1 MQHLAEDRVAVQTRD
16 PVKMNLEETTVHQSQ
31 EIDRAT
37 ARPVLPAAYQPR
49 RHGLRWIIWLI
60 ILCLVAGAAYG
71 LYYRIREAQSQAQTG
86 RQGMRTVP
94 VVAAMARRGD
104 MPVYLN
110 GLGTVTA
117 FETVTV
123 HSRVDGELMQVFFKE
138 GQLVH
143 KDDVLAQIDP
153 RPFQVQLEQAQGQL
167 AKDQAQLENAQAD
180 LNRYISIKESITQQ
194 QIDAQKALCSQLQGA
209 IKSDQA
215 QIDNAR
221 LQLVYAKI
229 TAPLTGR
236 IGLRLVDAGNI
247 VHATD
252 PGGLAVITELQ
263 PIAVYFYLPEDDI
276 PDVLKKVGA
285 GQQLTVDALD
295 HDAKQVL
302 ASGSLLAP
310 DNQVDPQTGTLR
322 FKAVFENER
331 DVLFPNE
338 FVNARLLLDT
348 QKDVVIVPA
357 AAVQRGPSGSTFVY
371 VVKRAK
377 PSTRPA
383 AEAAPPPVA
392 AAEPTTRPANQ
403 SDRVVELRNVTIG
416 HQEGDQVVIADGI
429 EPDEV
434 VVTDGVDKLQQGTS
448 VTVSMQRPAATSR
461 PATGRGPTSR
471 PANLSR
477 PGGRSGR
484 RGG

>member
-1 MQHLAEDRVAVQTRD
+1 M
-16 PVKMNLEETTVHQSQ
+16 KLEELTVHQPQ
-31 EIDRAT
+31 EMDRAP
-37 ARPVLPAAYQPR
+37 ARPVLPAGYQPR
-49 RHGLRWIIWLI
+49 HSGLRWVVWLI
-60 ILCLVAGAAYG
+60 ILCGIGAAGYF
-71 LYYRIREAQSQAQTG
+71 LYLRIHEAQTQAPSA
-86 RQGMRTVP
+86 RGMRTMP
-94 VVAAMARRGD
+94 VVAALARRGD

-143 KDDVLAQIDP
+143 KDEVLAQIDP

-167 AKDQAQLENAQAD
+167 AKDQSQLQEAQLD
-180 LNRYISIKESITQQ
+180 LQRYVSIKESITQQ
-194 QIDAQKALCSQLQGA
+194 QIDQQKAMVAQLQGA

-215 QIDNAR
+215 QIDTAN

-247 VHATD
+247 IHATD

-263 PIAVYFYLPEDDI
+263 PIAVYFYLSEDDV
-276 PDVLKKVGA
+276 PEVLKKAHA
-285 GQQLTVDALD
+285 GQPLTVEALD
-295 HDAKQVL
+295 HDAREVL
-302 ASGSLLAP
+302 ASGTLLAP
-310 DNQVDPQTGTLR
+310 DNQVDPATGTLR
-322 FKAVFENER
+322 FKAVFQNEN

-338 FVNARLLLDT
+338 FVNARMLLDT
-348 QKDVVIVPA
+348 QNNVVIVPA
-357 AAVQRGPSGSTFVY
+357 AAVQRGPSGQTFIY
-371 VVKRAK
+371 VVKRGKAT
-377 PSTRPA
+377 TRPT
-383 AEAAPPPVA
+383 AEAAPPPA
-392 AAEPTTRPANQ
+392 ATPAAGGPTTRPGGQ
-403 SDRVVELRNVTIG
+403 GQQVVELRNVTIG
-416 HQEGDQVVIADGI
+416 HQEGDQIVIADGI
-429 EPDEV
+429 EPGEV
-434 VVTDGVDKLQQGTS
+434 VVTDGVDKLQQGSS

-471 PANLSR
+471 PAGLSR

>member
-1 MQHLAEDRVAVQTRD
+1 MQRLADGRDILQTQD
-16 PVKMNLEETTVHQSQ
+16 PAKMKFEEMTVHEPQ
-31 EIDRAT
+31 EVGRVP
-37 ARPVLPAAYQPR
+37 ARPRAGAAHEPR
-49 RHGLRWIIWLI
+49 GHGLRWLVWLI
-60 ILCLVAGAAYG
+60 ILCLVGGAAYV
-71 LYYRIREAQSQAQTG
+71 LYYRIHEAQAAQSGRTG
-86 RQGMRTVP
+86 PRTFP
-94 VVAAMARRGD
+94 VVAAFARRGD

-123 HSRVDGELMQVFFKE
+123 HSRVDGELMRVFFTE

-143 KDDVLAQIDP
+143 KNDVLAQIDP

-167 AKDQAQLENAQAD
+167 AKDQSQLEEAQLD
-180 LNRYISIKESITQQ
+180 LQRYVSIKDSITQQ
-194 QIDAQKALCSQLQGA
+194 QIDQQKALIAQLQGA

-215 QIDNAR
+215 QIDTAK

-247 VHATD
+247 IHAAD
-252 PGGLAVITELQ
+252 LGGLVVITELQ

-276 PDVLKKVGA
+276 PEVLKKVHA
-285 GQQLTVDALD
+285 SQQLTVDALD
-295 HDAKQVL
+295 HDAKEVL
-302 ASGSLLAP
+302 ASGTLLAP

-322 FKAVFENER
+322 FKAVFQNENGE
-331 DVLFPNE
+331 LFPNE

-348 QKDVVIVPA
+348 LRNAVIVPS

-377 PSTRPA
+377 STTRPA
-383 AEAAPPPVA
+383 VEAAPPA
-392 AAEPTTRPANQ
+392 AAAGPTTRPGGQ
-403 SDRVVELRNVTIG
+403 PEQTVELRNVTVG
-416 HQEGDQVVIADGI
+416 HQEGDQIVIADGVQAG
-429 EPDEV
+429 DV
-434 VVTDGVDKLQQGTS
+434 VVTDGVDKLQQNTA

-461 PATGRGPTSR
+461 PASGRGPTSR
-471 PANLSR
+471 PANSGR